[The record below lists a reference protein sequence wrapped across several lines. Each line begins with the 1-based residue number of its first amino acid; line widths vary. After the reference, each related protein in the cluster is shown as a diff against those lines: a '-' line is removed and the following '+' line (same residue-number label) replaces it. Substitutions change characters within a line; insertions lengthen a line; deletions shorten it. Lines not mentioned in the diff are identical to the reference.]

1 MSADIQ
7 KEVIDLR
14 DAFMVQGY
22 EAADALRKAT
32 NYTLAAQAP
41 EVLNPAE
48 TKESKPSKKVQDI
61 TQKKKRA
68 TVQKKLEAAESQPP
82 ELQGES
88 NADRG
93 EATIDVNKLS
103 EDEFNALP
111 EETLRRLRGDF
122 G

>member
-1 MSADIQ
+1 M
-7 KEVIDLR
+7 
-14 DAFMVQGY
+14 
-22 EAADALRKAT
+22 
-32 NYTLAAQAP
+32 
-41 EVLNPAE
+41 
-48 TKESKPSKKVQDI
+48 
-61 TQKKKRA
+61 
-68 TVQKKLEAAESQPP
+68 QKKLEAAESQPP

-93 EATIDVNKLS
+93 EATLDVNKLS